1 MFNYPWRDYVKVS
14 GALRHCAFMVMAMHG
29 CILSEI
35 QAPFELRRVFRNE
48 IQRVGSEGAHVLRE
62 LANKVEKME
71 KLSPG
76 DILHEVHR
84 AAEELQMMIDLKSYL
99 LVNSANWEDGRRPK
113 EFEDPNALLEGKD
126 NEHKQTVIHSLSELS
141 LNVRSASTLRQFDPH
156 NPNVSINPSVG
167 TWGSNGEMFKD
178 QVTWPSRLSILGD
191 AILNEREVRTYE
203 SASALSFAT
212 FTSLLMEFVAR
223 LQNIVNS
230 FEELS
235 KKAKFQEPT
244 DPLLSKEMDSFWT
257 RLLRSIGIKD

>member
-1 MFNYPWRDYVKVS
+1 M
-14 GALRHCAFMVMAMHG
+14 L
-29 CILSEI
+29 
-35 QAPFELRRVFRNE
+35 
-48 IQRVGSEGAHVLRE
+48 
-62 LANKVEKME
+62 
-71 KLSPG
+71 
-76 DILHEVHR
+76 
-84 AAEELQMMIDLKSYL
+84 
-99 LVNSANWEDGRRPK
+99 
-113 EFEDPNALLEGKD
+113 
-126 NEHKQTVIHSLSELS
+126 
-141 LNVRSASTLRQFDPH
+141 
-156 NPNVSINPSVG
+156 
-167 TWGSNGEMFKD
+167 KD

-244 DPLLSKEMDSFWT
+244 DPPLSKEMDSFWT